1 MSNVPKG
8 YSVLRILPC
17 SDKNDF
23 PDIAA
28 LYLEEAGKKLQALPP
43 AQGSWPKARKHRVY
57 PAPIPRKQELTWNHL
72 QL

>member
-8 YSVLRILPC
+8 YSALRILPC

-28 LYLEEAGKKLQALPP
+28 LYLEEAGKKLQALPQHKAAGQRHANTVSILLP
-43 AQGSWPKARKHRVY
+43 FQGSK
-57 PAPIPRKQELTWNHL
+57 N
-72 QL
+72 